1 MGEVYRAR
9 DTRLLRDVAV
19 KVLPAASSQDH
30 NLLLRFEQE
39 ARSASALNH
48 PNVVTIHDIG
58 RTDSVAYIAME
69 VVEGRTLRAALA
81 DGPLPMDRLIKLA
94 AQVADGLAA
103 AHDKDIVH
111 RDLKPENIMVLD
123 GDRAKI
129 LDFGLAKVEPPTA
142 DDSATALDMHTRPGT
157 VMGTMGYMSP
167 EQVCGRRA
175 DFRSDQFSFGVIL
188 YEMAMARRAFGR
200 ASAAETV
207 AAVIHEEPAPVGAL
221 NPAVPA
227 ELIRIINRGLAKQ
240 PEHRYESTRDLAKD
254 LADLRDRVGDGP
266 DRSFAFRAHRVPLAR
281 AKLIGRVTEVV
292 AAQELLLREDVR
304 LVTFTGPGGTGKS
317 CLALQMAES
326 LASRFPRRSLLH
338 PPGAN
343 QRSGHRR
350 VHGGAGVGR
359 AGDFRAVARRQP
371 EGIAPTRRA
380 GSDAAGARQLRAGP
394 GGGAAGR
401 RRCRRRPPA
410 QGAGDQPRGAPD
422 LRRARV
428 PGAAARASP
437 TRGTC
442 PPSPRS
448 RSIAAVALFVER
460 AQAIKP
466 DFALTD
472 DNAPA
477 VAEICRRLDGLPL
490 AIELAAARIKLLL
503 ARGDAGAAAS
513 AACRC

>member
-142 DDSATALDMHTRPGT
+142 DDSATALDMQTRPGT

-188 YEMAMARRAFGR
+188 YEMATARRAFGR
-200 ASAAETV
+200 ATAAETV

-227 ELIRIINRGLAKQ
+227 ELVRIINRGLAKQ
-240 PEHRYESTRDLAKD
+240 PENRYESTRDLAKD

-266 DRSFAFRAHRVPLAR
+266 DRSFVFRAHRVPLAR
-281 AKLIGRVTEVV
+281 VKLIGRVTEVV

-326 LASRFPRRSLLH
+326 LASHFP
-338 PPGAN
+338 
-343 QRSGHRR
+343 
-350 VHGGAGVGR
+350 AGVFFIPLAPISEPGIVVST
-359 AGDFRAVARRQP
+359 VAQALGVRETSGQSL
-371 EGIAPTRRA
+371 EDSLKESLQHGAQAPMLLVLDNFEHVMA
-380 GSDAAGARQLRAGP
+380 AAALVADAAVG
-394 GGGAAGR
+394 
-401 RRCRRRPPA
+401 RPPA
-410 QGAGDQPRGAPD
+410 QDPRHQPRGASD
-422 LRRARV
+422 LRRA
-428 PGAAARASP
+428 
-437 TRGTC
+437 
-442 PPSPRS
+442 
-448 RSIAAVALFVER
+448 
-460 AQAIKP
+460 
-466 DFALTD
+466 
-472 DNAPA
+472 
-477 VAEICRRLDGLPL
+477 
-490 AIELAAARIKLLL
+490 
-503 ARGDAGAAAS
+503 
-513 AACRC
+513 